1 MRQTSVEHKA
11 LSIVTTNLEM
21 KTEKVDD
28 RLDEHRWIQMN
39 WSRTNEH
46 RWAFI
51 HGKLDRC
58 ERAGSLTVTSWVLYN
73 FLWIF

>member
-11 LSIVTTNLEM
+11 LSIVTTSLEM

-39 WSRTNEH
+39 WSRTDVYE
-46 RWAFI
+46 WAQISI
-51 HGKLDRC
+51 HTC